1 MPEFTTEQARAV
13 AQRLREASTREIAD
27 GDYVEAAIDAV
38 DTLASEVETQ
48 TKRIAGYELLVRSM
62 EQRLDSVHET
72 MEATREAVKTLQSER
87 EANTILTA
95 EVERLSAKATDFE
108 DRWYKVCDVAN
119 GLRAQLRTYQERE
132 KTMGWS
138 QS

>member
-1 MPEFTTEQARAV
+1 MTTLDESRAI
-13 AQRLREASTREIAD
+13 AQRLREASAREIAD

-48 TKRIAGYELLVRSM
+48 TKRFAGYKLLVRSM

-108 DRWYKVCDVAN
+108 DRWYQVCDVAN
-119 GLRAQLRTYQERE
+119 DLRAQLRTYQERE
-132 KTMGWS
+132 KTMGWN